1 MRTIIYLRTSTEE
14 QNPENQLKDCK
25 SFSEG
30 LKLDEFEVFQEKQ
43 SAFKDDSKREVFN
56 NILKEIKKGKVDHII
71 VWDWD
76 RLFRNRNKLIQFFEL
91 CKIYKCK
98 IHSSRQGYFEDFYKI
113 PAPFDEIVSNLV
125 LNLMGHMAEEESKKK
140 SDRVKLAVIKE
151 EGKVTKSY
159 KGNKWGRKEI
169 PTKVAIRI
177 IELCVEGLSIR
188 KIAEH
193 EDIFYW
199 DKNNNKKQL
208 GKSTVH
214 KIISENKGKNN

>member
-1 MRTIIYLRTSTEE
+1 MKTIIYLRTSTEE

-25 SFSEG
+25 YFSEG
-30 LKLDEFEVFQEKQ
+30 LNLKEFEVFQEKQ

-56 NILKEIKKGKVDHII
+56 SILKEIKKGKVDHII

-76 RLFRNRNKLIQFFEL
+76 RLFRNRKKLISFFEL

-140 SDRVKLAVIKE
+140 SERVKAAVRQKN
-151 EGKVTKSY
+151 GVTKSY
-159 KGNKWGRKEI
+159 KGNKWGRKKLS
-169 PTKVAIRI
+169 PQKLTKIKECYQNNPNAT
-177 IELCVEGLSIR
+177 IR
-188 KIAEH
+188 KIALET
-193 EDIFYW
+193 
-199 DKNNNKKQL
+199 
-208 GKSTVH
+208 GVSRSVVH
-214 KIISENKGKNN
+214 KYLHEIKEGISK

>member
-30 LKLDEFEVFQEKQ
+30 LKLNEFEVFQEKQ

-140 SDRVKLAVIKE
+140 SERVKAAVRTKN
-151 EGKVTKSY
+151 GKTLSY
-159 KGNKWGRKEI
+159 KGNKWGRKKLSTQKLNKIKECYSKNPKLTIRQIEI
-169 PTKVAIRI
+169 ETGVSRSA
-177 IELCVEGLSIR
+177 
-188 KIAEH
+188 
-193 EDIFYW
+193 
-199 DKNNNKKQL
+199 
-208 GKSTVH
+208 VH
-214 KIISENKGKNN
+214 KYLQEIKEGKN